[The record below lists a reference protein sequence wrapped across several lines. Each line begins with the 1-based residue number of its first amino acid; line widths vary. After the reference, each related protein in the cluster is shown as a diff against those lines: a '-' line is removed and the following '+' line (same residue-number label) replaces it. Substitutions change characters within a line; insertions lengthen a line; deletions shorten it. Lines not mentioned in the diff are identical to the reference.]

1 MLAVDEGD
9 NPALPLTGARL
20 LLPSYRLRFYQDAGA
35 VLRLAYGRD
44 DLQAPQYDLALLA
57 PRVMGAAAREV
68 TLAAAGAAT
77 SPDAAAG
84 FASPRAFWIVLAGA
98 VIVLLGL
105 IVRLIRSAEG
115 RHPPN

>member
-1 MLAVDEGD
+1 M
-9 NPALPLTGARL
+9 
-20 LLPSYRLRFYQDAGA
+20 
-35 VLRLAYGRD
+35 RLAYGRD

-68 TLAAAGAAT
+68 SVVAAGAAT

-98 VIVLLGL
+98 VVVLLGL
-105 IVRLIRSAEG
+105 IVQMLRGARDTRSATAIPVESET
-115 RHPPN
+115 PN

>member
-1 MLAVDEGD
+1 M
-9 NPALPLTGARL
+9 
-20 LLPSYRLRFYQDAGA
+20 
-35 VLRLAYGRD
+35 RLAYGRD

-68 TLAAAGAAT
+68 SVVAAGAAT

-98 VIVLLGL
+98 VVVLLGL
-105 IVRLIRSAEG
+105 IARLLRNA
-115 RHPPN
+115 